1 MRPALAGLAFLL
13 VAARAEAGDPGP
25 LPTLFANLTPDAES
39 TPASRACVA
48 DLAARL
54 AGAYTEVRKLG
65 ETPLREK
72 IGMTA
77 GQPFLSWPVEA
88 LDKVRRAPDARDGA
102 VAVVLVDCRPQSRRL
117 DVRVLPKAGGAFRI
131 QTRGVPVKTR
141 ALDWVF
147 TGLQQH
153 LYWGHEP

>member
-1 MRPALAGLAFLL
+1 MRHAPLL
-13 VAARAEAGDPGP
+13 VALTLAAARAQAGDPGP
-25 LPTLFANLTPDAES
+25 LPTTFTNMTPDAES

-72 IGMTA
+72 AGMTA

-88 LDKVRRAPDARDGA
+88 LDKVRRQPEARDGA
-102 VAVVLVDCRPQSRRL
+102 VALVLVDCRPQARRL
-117 DVRVLPKAGGAFRI
+117 DVRVLPKAGGSFRI
-131 QTRGVPVKTR
+131 QSRGVPLKSRT
-141 ALDWVF
+141 LDWVF
-147 TGLQQH
+147 TGLLHH
-153 LYWGHEP
+153 LHDGHEP